1 MSMVRRIPMD
11 GVMNFRDLGGFAC
24 PGGVT
29 RWNRI
34 YRSAALADA
43 SPEDVERLRRRN
55 IRLVLDLRY
64 PHEAQARPDVAI
76 PGVQNLNFPL
86 LGDFPMDKLPINGEV
101 KSTRSLYRMYRLM
114 LRHGGE
120 AILGAFRALLACDG
134 AVLFHCAAG
143 KDRTGVFTMLL
154 LALAGVEWADI
165 LADYT
170 VRELYLEGL
179 TTDISGSNVHN
190 MRMLRAFLEKE
201 YGSAEEYLLGLGA
214 SKEELDAFRSLFVC
228 PEGDNEQGGW

>member
-1 MSMVRRIPMD
+1 
-11 GVMNFRDLGGFAC
+11 
-24 PGGVT
+24 
-29 RWNRI
+29 
-34 YRSAALADA
+34 
-43 SPEDVERLRRRN
+43 
-55 IRLVLDLRY
+55 
-64 PHEAQARPDVAI
+64 
-76 PGVQNLNFPL
+76 
-86 LGDFPMDKLPINGEV
+86 
-101 KSTRSLYRMYRLM
+101 M

-143 KDRTGVFTMLL
+143 KDRTGIFAMLL
-154 LALAGVEWADI
+154 QALAGVEWADI

-170 VRELYLEGL
+170 VSELYLEGR

-201 YGSAEEYLLGLGA
+201 YGSAEKYLLGLGA
-214 SKEELDAFRSLFVC
+214 SKKELDAFRSLFVC

>member
-1 MSMVRRIPMD
+1 
-11 GVMNFRDLGGFAC
+11 
-24 PGGVT
+24 
-29 RWNRI
+29 
-34 YRSAALADA
+34 
-43 SPEDVERLRRRN
+43 
-55 IRLVLDLRY
+55 
-64 PHEAQARPDVAI
+64 
-76 PGVQNLNFPL
+76 
-86 LGDFPMDKLPINGEV
+86 MDKLPINGEV

-170 VRELYLEGL
+170 VSELYLEGR

-190 MRMLRAFLEKE
+190 MRMLRAFLEKK
-201 YGSAEEYLLGLGA
+201 YGSAEEYLLGTGRLEGGTGR
-214 SKEELDAFRSLFVC
+214 LPQPFRL
-228 PEGDNEQGGW
+228 PRGDNEPGRLVITHKGGAASLDDTMKFMSTG

>member
-1 MSMVRRIPMD
+1 MSMIRRIPMD

-43 SPEDVERLRRRN
+43 TPEDVERLRRRN

-64 PHEAQARPDVAI
+64 PHEVQARPDVAI

-170 VRELYLEGL
+170 VSELYLEGL
-179 TTDISGSNVHN
+179 TTTGRLKGGTGRLPQPFRLPRGGQRTGRLVITHKGMVTC
-190 MRMLRAFLEKE
+190 
-201 YGSAEEYLLGLGA
+201 
-214 SKEELDAFRSLFVC
+214 LDVTMKFMST
-228 PEGDNEQGGW
+228 G

>member
-1 MSMVRRIPMD
+1 MSMIRRIPMA

-34 YRSAALADA
+34 YRSAALTDA
-43 SPEDVERLRRRN
+43 TPEDVERLRRRN

-64 PHEAQARPDVAI
+64 PHEAQARPDAAI
-76 PGVQNLNFPL
+76 PGAQNLNFPL

-143 KDRTGVFTMLL
+143 KDRTGIFAMLL
-154 LALAGVEWADI
+154 QALAGVEWADI

-170 VRELYLEGL
+170 VSELYLEGR

-201 YGSAEEYLLGLGA
+201 YGSAEKYLLGLGA
-214 SKEELDAFRSLFVC
+214 SKKELDAFRSLFVC
-228 PEGDNEQGGW
+228 PERDNEQGGW

>member
-1 MSMVRRIPMD
+1 MSMIRRIPME
-11 GVMNFRDLGGFAC
+11 GVTNFRDLGGFAC
-24 PGGVT
+24 PGGST

-34 YRSAALADA
+34 YRSAALTDA
-43 SPEDVERLRRRN
+43 TAADVERLRGRD
-55 IRLVLDLRY
+55 IKLVLDLRY
-64 PHEAQARPDVAI
+64 PHEVQAKQDVVI
-76 PGVQNLNFPL
+76 PGVENLNFPL
-86 LGDFPMDKLPINGEV
+86 LGDFPIDKLPINGDV
-101 KSTRSLYRMYRLM
+101 KSTKSLYRMYRLV

-143 KDRTGVFTMLL
+143 KDRTGIFAMLL
-154 LALAGVEWADI
+154 LSLAGVDWADI

-170 VRELYLEGL
+170 VSELYLEGH

-201 YGSAEEYLLGLGA
+201 YGGARQYLLGLGA
-214 SKEELDAFRSLFVC
+214 SEEELETFRRRFVC
-228 PEGDNEQGGW
+228 AEGE

>member
-1 MSMVRRIPMD
+1 MSMIRRIPME
-11 GVMNFRDLGGFAC
+11 GVTNFRDLGGFAC
-24 PGGVT
+24 PGGST

-34 YRSAALADA
+34 YRSAALTDA
-43 SPEDVERLRRRN
+43 TAADVERLRGRG
-55 IRLVLDLRY
+55 IKLVLDLRY
-64 PHEAQARPDVAI
+64 PHEVQAKQDVVI
-76 PGVQNLNFPL
+76 PGVENLNFPL
-86 LGDFPMDKLPINGEV
+86 LGDFPIDKLPINGDV
-101 KSTRSLYRMYRLM
+101 KSTKSLYRMYRLV

-143 KDRTGVFTMLL
+143 KDRTGIFAMLL
-154 LALAGVEWADI
+154 LSLAGVDWADI

-170 VRELYLEGL
+170 VSELYLEGH

-201 YGSAEEYLLGLGA
+201 YGGARQYLLGLGA
-214 SKEELDAFRSLFVC
+214 SEEELEAFRRRFVC
-228 PEGDNEQGGW
+228 AEGE